1 MPMKHWAPKDP
12 RRLALAAGVLLALAC
27 SHTDPFST
35 PPYGATEP
43 LDPTPPVRLTRNS
56 GPDREASW
64 LADESGILY
73 ASQQPGR
80 SDRDVCLA
88 LLPPGGGSQRSL
100 VCDLTALGGDTLN
113 AIDYPVAAADGRL
126 AFLKTGNPT
135 DLTTPLVEAVTV
147 SPGLD
152 PRKGAEVARMP
163 YTVPGEPTHN
173 TVTGLRWL
181 DAGQLI
187 FVGSRRGYRPS
198 CMRCLQL
205 DTIVTGLKV
214 GVLDV
219 TSPGSTPVLIDGTDF
234 ASGVTPGGPG
244 EIYYTLGGD
253 TRVYRRVMATGEVS
267 VVHDFGAAGIVR
279 DVHAV
284 GNRLAA
290 IVGGRVAFA
299 VDSTF
304 GPVQWDS
311 GGIVHVL
318 DLASG
323 SDVVLEGPAQ
333 SLFRHP
339 ALAPNGDRIV
349 AEGYDL
355 IVVEIPTED
364 GGVVVQTTVSHDG
377 DLYLF
382 DVP

>member
-1 MPMKHWAPKDP
+1 MPMAKRAPKDP
-12 RRLALAAGVLLALAC
+12 RRLALAGGVLLALAC

-43 LDPTPPVRLTRNS
+43 LDPTPPVRLTQNP
-56 GPDREASW
+56 GPDREPSW
-64 LADESGILY
+64 LADGSGILY

-88 LLPPGGGSQRSL
+88 ELPPGGGSQRRL

-113 AIDYPVAAADGRL
+113 AIEYPVAAADGRL

-135 DLTTPLVEAVTV
+135 NLTSPVVEAVTV

-152 PRKGAEVARMP
+152 PRKGAEVARLP
-163 YTVPGEPTHN
+163 YSVPGEPTHS
-173 TVTGLRWL
+173 TVTQLRWL
-181 DAGQLI
+181 NATQLI
-187 FVGSRRGYRPS
+187 FVGARRQYRPS
-198 CMRCLQL
+198 CMRCVQL
-205 DTIVTGLKV
+205 DTIVTGLKA

-219 TSPGSTPVLIDGTDF
+219 TSPGSTPVLISGTDF
-234 ASGVTPGGPG
+234 ASGVTPGAPG

-253 TRVYRRVMATGEVS
+253 TRIYRRVMATGEVS

-279 DVHAV
+279 DVHAHGTRV
-284 GNRLAA
+284 AA
-290 IVGGRVAFA
+290 IVGGRATFA
-299 VDSTF
+299 VDPLF

-318 DLASG
+318 DVSSG
-323 SDVVLEGPAQ
+323 SDIALEGPG
-333 SLFRHP
+333 LFRRP
-339 ALAPNGDRIV
+339 ALAPAGDRVV
-349 AEGYDL
+349 AEGYAL
-355 IVVEIPTED
+355 VIVDIPND
-364 GGVVVQTTVSHDG
+364 AGVTLQDTTVARDP

-382 DVP
+382 DAP